1 MFIFKKK
8 QLLEFGLNLGGTDL
22 TKYQFLN
29 KLILSQNLF
38 YSIFELKLFMY
49 KLLNFN
55 TFIQI
60 YTKNLKF
67 KRTILFVDG
76 TLDSKIQSTN
86 KSYLLK
92 YNYFYLNKYN
102 WLPVFE
108 KNLQISK
115 LNFIIF
121 WNYNSFFFK
130 INTLF
135 LNIPF
140 FFFFKIKINY

>member
-8 QLLEFGLNLGGTDL
+8 QLLEFGLNLGSTDL

-102 WLPVFE
+102 
-108 KNLQISK
+108 
-115 LNFIIF
+115 
-121 WNYNSFFFK
+121 
-130 INTLF
+130 
-135 LNIPF
+135 
-140 FFFFKIKINY
+140 